1 MNILVLQ
8 KNTGKAGAQNSL
20 RRLLSSQAF
29 REQNVVVVTGT
40 QGWFLEQVK
49 LLNLPYIAIDYPA
62 VRSLYGRLIGN
73 KMWINKVVDELNK
86 MAFTPDI
93 LQCNNHFE
101 APFLHGLKKHFQ
113 KAKTVAFIRD
123 PDVRKTDY
131 IKYQSG
137 LCDLRIAVSQF
148 MQDALTWDR
157 MALVFNNGV
166 FENEIYPIAEKKSL
180 FPARWL
186 VLGNPSKRKGWA
198 DFFDALKLLTET
210 SWLENVQEIVFTGVP
225 EGNEFLEYKGLI
237 NQLKTRINL
246 AFAPFYSNLG
256 EACQQFD
263 LIVHP
268 SRSESFGMA
277 LLEACCTG
285 KCVVSSKTG
294 VAEKLISNE
303 NLLFEPC
310 QPQQIFDCLAYVLA
324 NWGNMPDDYKSF
336 LAIVRENFSTENNA
350 ASIIQWYD
358 SVLEQS

>member
-29 REQNVVVVTGT
+29 SKQNIVVVTGT

-49 LLNLPYIAIDYPA
+49 LLNLSYIAIDYPA
-62 VRSLYGRLIGN
+62 VRSLYGRVMGN
-73 KMWINKVVDELNK
+73 RIWIKKVVDELNK

-101 APFLHGLKKHFQ
+101 APFLLGLKKHFSQ
-113 KAKTVAFIRD
+113 ARTVVFIRD
-123 PDVRKTDY
+123 PDVSETDY
-131 IKYQSG
+131 IKYKSG

-148 MQDALTWDR
+148 MQDALIWDR
-157 MALVFNNGV
+157 QSVVFNNGV
-166 FENEIYPIAEKKSL
+166 FENEIYRVVDPPKP
-180 FPARWL
+180 FPGRWL
-186 VLGNPSKRKGWA
+186 ILGNPSKRKGWI
-198 DFFDALKLLTET
+198 DFFDALKHISET
-210 SWLENVQEIVFTGVP
+210 HWLDNVHEIVFTGVP
-225 EGNEFLEYKGLI
+225 EHNEFVEYQGFI
-237 NQLKTRINL
+237 DQLKTRIKIE
-246 AFAPFYSNLG
+246 FVPFYANLG

-285 KCVVSSKTG
+285 KCVISSKTG
-294 VAEKLISNE
+294 VAEKLILNK
-303 NLLFEPC
+303 NLLFEPGNAEEL
-310 QPQQIFDCLAYVLA
+310 FFCLVYVIS
-324 NWGNMPDDYKSF
+324 NWETLPADYNSL

-350 ASIIQWYD
+350 ARVIQLYE
-358 SVLEQS
+358 SF